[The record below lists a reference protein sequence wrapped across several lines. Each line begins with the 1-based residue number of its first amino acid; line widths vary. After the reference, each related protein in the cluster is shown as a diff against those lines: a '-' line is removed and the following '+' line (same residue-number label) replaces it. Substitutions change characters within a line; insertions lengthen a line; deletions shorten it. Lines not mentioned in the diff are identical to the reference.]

1 VISQVII
8 KINEGTNQRTK
19 KNKQVKEWN
28 K

>member
-8 KINEGTNQRTK
+8 KINEGTNQQTK